1 MMPSYQTIDPI
12 ANARRPLVESVYCFV
27 ENNYSAPISL
37 RDVADAVGYSAAHLT
52 DTFRRCTGTPVTAWI
67 IERRIRAAA
76 TLLREADTDV
86 VTACESAGFR
96 DLGYFT
102 RQFVRHVGM
111 TPSRYRRAMFAAE
124 PAICHKENTL

>member
-1 MMPSYQTIDPI
+1 MPSYQTIDPI

-27 ENNYSAPISL
+27 ESNYSAPISL
-37 RDVADAVGYSAAHLT
+37 RDVADAVGYSASHLT

-76 TLLREADTDV
+76 TLLREAGTDV

-111 TPSRYRRAMFAAE
+111 TPARYRRAMFAAE
-124 PAICHKENTL
+124 PSICHKENKL

>member
-12 ANARRPLVESVYCFV
+12 ANARLPLVESVYRFV

-52 DTFRRCTGTPVTAWI
+52 DTFRRCTGSPVTAWI
-67 IERRIRAAA
+67 IKRRIRAAA
-76 TLLREADTDV
+76 TLLREAGNDV
-86 VTACESAGFR
+86 LTACESAGFR

-111 TPSRYRRAMFAAE
+111 TPARYRRAMFAAE
-124 PAICHKENTL
+124 PAVCHKENTL

>member
-1 MMPSYQTIDPI
+1 
-12 ANARRPLVESVYCFV
+12 V

-37 RDVADAVGYSAAHLT
+37 RDVADAVGYSASHLT
-52 DTFRRCTGTPVTAWI
+52 DTFRRCTGSPVTAWI

-76 TLLREADTDV
+76 TLLREAGTDV

-111 TPSRYRRAMFAAE
+111 TPARYRRAMFAAE
-124 PAICHKENTL
+124 PAICHKVNTL

>member
-1 MMPSYQTIDPI
+1 MMPSYQIMDKIP
-12 ANARRPLVESVYCFV
+12 NARRPLVESVYRFV

-76 TLLREADTDV
+76 TLLRDAGTDV

-111 TPSRYRRAMFAAE
+111 TPARYRRAMFAAE

>member
-1 MMPSYQTIDPI
+1 MIPRFQTIEPI

-37 RDVADAVGYSAAHLT
+37 RDVAEAVGYSAAHLT
-52 DTFRRCTGTPVTAWI
+52 DTFRRCTGSPVTAWI

-76 TLLREADTDV
+76 TLLREAGPDV

-102 RQFVRHVGM
+102 RQFVRRVGM
-111 TPSRYRRAMFAAE
+111 TPARYRRTMF
-124 PAICHKENTL
+124 CS

>member
-1 MMPSYQTIDPI
+1 MSSYQTIDPI
-12 ANARRPLVESVYCFV
+12 AKARRPLVESVYRFV

-37 RDVADAVGYSAAHLT
+37 RDVADAVGYSASHLT
-52 DTFRRCTGTPVTAWI
+52 DTFRRCTGSPVTAWI

-76 TLLREADTDV
+76 TLLREAGTDV

-111 TPSRYRRAMFAAE
+111 TPARYRRAMFAAE
-124 PAICHKENTL
+124 PAICHKVNTL

>member
-1 MMPSYQTIDPI
+1 MPSYQTIDPI

-27 ENNYSAPISL
+27 EDNYSAPISL
-37 RDVADAVGYSAAHLT
+37 RDVANAVGYSAAHLT
-52 DTFRRCTGTPVTAWI
+52 NTFRRCTGTPVTAWI

-76 TLLREADTDV
+76 TLLREAGTDV

-111 TPSRYRRAMFAAE
+111 TPARYRRATFAAE

>member
-1 MMPSYQTIDPI
+1 MPSYQTIDPI

-67 IERRIRAAA
+67 IERRIHAAA
-76 TLLREADTDV
+76 TLLREAGTDV

-96 DLGYFT
+96 DLGYFN

-111 TPSRYRRAMFAAE
+111 TPARYRRAAFTAE
-124 PAICHKENTL
+124 PSICHKENTL

>member
-1 MMPSYQTIDPI
+1 MMRSYQTIDPI

-37 RDVADAVGYSAAHLT
+37 RDVAAAVGYSAAHLT

-76 TLLREADTDV
+76 TLLREAGTDV

-111 TPSRYRRAMFAAE
+111 TPARYRRVMFAAE
-124 PAICHKENTL
+124 PAIFQKENTL

>member
-1 MMPSYQTIDPI
+1 MMLSYQIIDKIP
-12 ANARRPLVESVYCFV
+12 NARRPLVESVYRFV

-52 DTFRRCTGTPVTAWI
+52 DTFRRYTGTPVTAWI

-76 TLLREADTDV
+76 TLLREAGTDV
-86 VTACESAGFR
+86 VTAYESVGFR
-96 DLGYFT
+96 DLGYFN

-111 TPSRYRRAMFAAE
+111 TPARYRRAMFAAE

>member
-1 MMPSYQTIDPI
+1 MMSSYQTINPI
-12 ANARRPLVESVYCFV
+12 ANARRPLVESVYSFV

-37 RDVADAVGYSAAHLT
+37 RDVADAVGYSASHLT

-76 TLLREADTDV
+76 TLLREAGTDV
-86 VTACESAGFR
+86 VTAYESAGFR

-111 TPSRYRRAMFAAE
+111 TPARYRRAMFAAE
-124 PAICHKENTL
+124 PAICRKENML

>member
-1 MMPSYQTIDPI
+1 MPSYQTKDRI
-12 ANARRPLVESVYCFV
+12 ANARRSLVESVYRFV
-27 ENNYSAPISL
+27 ESNYSAPISL
-37 RDVADAVGYSAAHLT
+37 RDVADAVGYSATHLT

-76 TLLREADTDV
+76 TLLREAGTDV

-111 TPSRYRRAMFAAE
+111 TPARYRRAMFAVE
-124 PAICHKENTL
+124 PAAFHKENTL

>member
-1 MMPSYQTIDPI
+1 MMPSYQTADPI

-52 DTFRRCTGTPVTAWI
+52 DTFRRCTGSPVTAWI

-76 TLLREADTDV
+76 TLLREAGTDV

-111 TPSRYRRAMFAAE
+111 TPARYRRAMFAAKT
-124 PAICHKENTL
+124 AICHKESTL

>member
-1 MMPSYQTIDPI
+1 MIPSYQTIDPI

-37 RDVADAVGYSAAHLT
+37 RDVADAVGYSASHLT

-76 TLLREADTDV
+76 TLLREAGTDV

-111 TPSRYRRAMFAAE
+111 TPARYRRAMLAAE

>member
-1 MMPSYQTIDPI
+1 MMPSYQTIGAI

-37 RDVADAVGYSAAHLT
+37 RDVADAVGYSASHLT

-76 TLLREADTDV
+76 TLLREAGTDV

-111 TPSRYRRAMFAAE
+111 TPARYRRAMFAAE

>member
-1 MMPSYQTIDPI
+1 MMPSYQAIDPI
-12 ANARRPLVESVYCFV
+12 ANARRPLVESVYRFV

-37 RDVADAVGYSAAHLT
+37 RDVADAIGYSAAHVT

-76 TLLREADTDV
+76 TLLREAGTDV
-86 VTACESAGFR
+86 VTACESVGFR

-111 TPSRYRRAMFAAE
+111 TPARYRRAMFAAE

>member
-12 ANARRPLVESVYCFV
+12 ANARRPLVESVYSFV
-27 ENNYSAPISL
+27 ESNYSEPISL
-37 RDVADAVGYSAAHLT
+37 RDVANAVGYSAAHLT

-67 IERRIRAAA
+67 IRRRIRAAA
-76 TLLREADTDV
+76 TLLREAGTDV

-96 DLGYFT
+96 DLGYFN

-111 TPSRYRRAMFAAE
+111 TPARYRRVMFAAE
-124 PAICHKENTL
+124 PAISLKENTL

>member
-1 MMPSYQTIDPI
+1 MPSYQTIDPT

-37 RDVADAVGYSAAHLT
+37 RDVADAVGYSASHLT

-76 TLLREADTDV
+76 TLLREAGTDV

-111 TPSRYRRAMFAAE
+111 TPARYRRAMFAAE
-124 PAICHKENTL
+124 PSICHKENKL

>member
-1 MMPSYQTIDPI
+1 MTPSYQTADPI

-37 RDVADAVGYSAAHLT
+37 RDVAVALGYSSAHLT

-76 TLLREADTDV
+76 TLLREAGTDV

-111 TPSRYRRAMFAAE
+111 TPARYRRAMFAAE
-124 PAICHKENTL
+124 PAICHKENTR